1 MERPFVE
8 GRFELNCLPERHDV
22 RWLKEMGGDVENRME
37 GITIVAGHPRQGI
50 DTMTEVDHLLHEEG
64 LLLPG
69 GIMDIIHLL
78 EVLLLMMTATMD
90 EEGLRLV
97 EFQLEGLPGQ
107 GQEVEASLPSLEV
120 PEMDMEMETS
130 LALPSVDRDPDLS
143 RSLPNHDIDK
153 ECTIFGR
160 LHCRTVPNITTRT
173 VSENDITQP

>member
-22 RWLKEMGGDVENRME
+22 RWPKEMGVDVENHME
-37 GITIVAGHPRQGI
+37 GITIVEGHPHRGI

-97 EFQLEGLPGQ
+97 ELQLEGLPGQ
-107 GQEVEASLPSLEV
+107 GNVSLV
-120 PEMDMEMETS
+120 
-130 LALPSVDRDPDLS
+130 
-143 RSLPNHDIDK
+143 LPNIVY
-153 ECTIFGR
+153 
-160 LHCRTVPNITTRT
+160 LYYYL
-173 VSENDITQP
+173 